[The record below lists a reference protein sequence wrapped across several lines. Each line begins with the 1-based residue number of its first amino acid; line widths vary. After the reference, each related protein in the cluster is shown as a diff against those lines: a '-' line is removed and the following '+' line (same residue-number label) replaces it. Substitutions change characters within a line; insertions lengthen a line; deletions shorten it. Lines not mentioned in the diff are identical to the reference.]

1 MADDLIQQKKTQRNL
16 IFILVLVVVVTIF
29 VIYQGFSKT
38 EESTVQE
45 GGVFIQK
52 PEVNINFDIL
62 DSSIFEGFQLFSE
75 IEPFAEATTTT
86 GTISI
91 GRDNPFLPY

>member
-16 IFILVLVVVVTIF
+16 IFILGIVLVVTIF
-29 VIYQGFSKT
+29 VIYQGFFKT
-38 EESTVQE
+38 EESAVQE
-45 GGVFIQK
+45 GEVFVQK

-62 DSSIFEGFQLFSE
+62 DSSIFEDFELFSE
-75 IEPFAEATTTT
+75 IEPFVEATTTT
-86 GTISI
+86 GTISV

>member
-16 IFILVLVVVVTIF
+16 IFILGSVLVVTIF
-29 VIYQGFSKT
+29 VIYQGFFKADGGAI
-38 EESTVQE
+38 QE
-45 GGVFIQK
+45 GQVFIQK
-52 PEVNINFDIL
+52 PEIKINFDIL
-62 DSSIFEGFQLFSE
+62 DSSIFEDFQLFPE
-75 IEPFAEATTTT
+75 IEPFTEATTTE